1 MPIIQPGLSLRERQA
16 QLIADWLQDL
26 REHDRE
32 ESTIDT
38 YEGVIRRAHREL
50 SEGVALATA
59 EEIRAWIWVPGRAPS
74 SRKVY
79 RAAFGSFFDWATNP
93 ADPRLDFNPMP
104 LIPKVTV
111 KPGRP
116 RPITA
121 DVLADVLAR
130 AKAPHLTW
138 FLLAAGA
145 GLRCIEISRL
155 DREHIT
161 KEQIWV
167 TGKGSKEA
175 FIPTHPA
182 IWLAAQQLPR
192 GPVAR
197 DRTGRRACRRSVSI
211 RGANALSRLGYPDV
225 RMHRLRHYF
234 GTQVRRA
241 AGGDLRI
248 AQEGLRHA
256 SPQQTAGYTA
266 YLDEE
271 LISAVH
277 GVPLPVS

>member
-1 MPIIQPGLSLRERQA
+1 MHIIHASPREQQA
-16 QLIADWLQDL
+16 KLIDQWLQDL
-26 REHDRE
+26 VERDRE
-32 ESTIDT
+32 SSTVET
-38 YEGVIRRAHREL
+38 YEGIIRRAHREL
-50 SEGVALATA
+50 PEGLPTATA
-59 EEIRAWIWVPGRAPS
+59 DEIRAWIWVPGRAPS

-79 RAAFGSFFDWATNP
+79 RAAFGSFFEWATNP

-116 RPITA
+116 RPITT
-121 DVLADVLAR
+121 DVLADILAR
-130 AKAPHLTW
+130 ARAPYLTW
-138 FLLAAGA
+138 YLLAAGA

-197 DRTGRRACRRSVSI
+197 CRTGQRASRRAVSN
-211 RGANALSRLGYPDV
+211 RGGRVLSQLGYPDV
-225 RMHRLRHYF
+225 AMHRLRHYY
-234 GTQVRRA
+234 GTQIRRA
-241 AGGDLRI
+241 ARGDLRI

-256 SPQQTAGYTA
+256 NPQQTAGYTA

-271 LISAVH
+271 LVAAVH
-277 GVPLPVS
+277 GVPLPV